1 MAEQG
6 LEYDDLHG
14 FLKDL
19 KIEPGKRATRIK
31 GATTGR
37 YTQPEIIQ
45 DAYNL
50 EGGANLS
57 FTKKG
62 ALRILGGVTKVR
74 ASKEKLDEFIK
85 TAELSDEER
94 LMYTYLSEQLGEYIT
109 RKEEYARRKK
119 EKAKNKESEES
130 KDDKD
135 EEVKDDKDEEV
146 KDDKDEEV
154 KDDKDEDVKDD
165 KDEEVKDDKD
175 DKDPKKDEKGNV
187 KMDLNE
193 VKKQMEAFEEE
204 AKGIRKEGE
213 FEAIA
218 AELAAAAR
226 EVANHKRRIEEYQY
240 ELDHLDTRYMD
251 VVEENRTKGT
261 IKELIKEEQEKLA
274 NAEKAEADVKQKEE
288 DTRKSLTTDAVK
300 KAESDLRDR
309 KSKYYTQAQM
319 KIDTEIRKVKH
330 EMEGI
335 LISLNEFQYEYEE
348 GTRIPT
354 NGEAVKEL
362 NKQYHGLQDKLKDLQ
377 DAKALCAEQKA
388 LVQAEFEAA
397 VAKINEIISRKDAEP
412 VEEKKDEKAE
422 EAKDEKAEEVKDEKA
437 EEVKDE
443 KAEEVKDDKDEE
455 VKDDKDEEVKDD
467 KDEEVKDEDEEEKDE
482 EVDFEVLDDSE
493 LPTLDGELIYDRS
506 NFWARYLLK
515 SEAYKLDHPDR
526 LDEDGRIGFFDK
538 LRLLFPNAKYRS
550 KAERGITLG
559 HIDVEKTIGYMPDE
573 FDDYEDA
580 EFDDYEEV
588 EFEEEDI
595 FTSRYGAKTP
605 DASKGK
611 GAKGKTEP
619 ENDREDR

>member
-6 LEYDDLHG
+6 LGYDELHG

-74 ASKEKLDEFIK
+74 ASKEKLDNFIE
-85 TAELSDEER
+85 TSELSDEEKQ
-94 LMYTYLSEQLGEYIT
+94 MYTYLSEQLGEYIT
-109 RKEEYARRKK
+109 RKEEYARRRQEKK
-119 EKAKNKESEES
+119 NDEKPEDK
-130 KDDKD
+130 KD
-135 EEVKDDKDEEV
+135 EEKKDEKPE
-146 KDDKDEEV
+146 DKKNEE
-154 KDDKDEDVKDD
+154 KKNE
-165 KDEEVKDDKD
+165 
-175 DKDPKKDEKGNV
+175 DPKKDEKGNN

-204 AKGIRKEGE
+204 AKAIRKEGE

-218 AELAAAAR
+218 NELVAATR
-226 EVANHKRRIEEYQY
+226 EVENHKRRIEEYQY

-274 NAEKAEADVKQKEE
+274 NAEKAEAAVKQKEE
-288 DTRKSLTTDAVK
+288 DTKKSLTTDAVK
-300 KAESDLRDR
+300 KAEGDLRDR
-309 KSKYYTQAQM
+309 KSKYYTQTQM

-354 NGEAVKEL
+354 NGDAVKKL
-362 NKQYHGLQDKLKDLQ
+362 NEQYHGLQDKLKDLQ

-397 VAKINEIISRKDAEP
+397 VAKINEIISRKDVEP

-422 EAKDEKAEEVKDEKA
+422 EA
-437 EEVKDE
+437 KDE

-467 KDEEVKDEDEEEKDE
+467 KDEEVKDEKDEEVKDDKDEEVKDDKDEEVKDDKDEEVKDDKDEEEIDDE
-482 EVDFEVLDDSE
+482 EVDFDELDTD
-493 LPTLDGELIYDRS
+493 LPTLNGEMIYDKV
-506 NFWARYLLK
+506 NFWGKYLLK
-515 SEAYKLDHPDR
+515 SEAYKQDHPDK
-526 LDEDGRIGFFDK
+526 LDDDGRIGILDRIK
-538 LRLLFPNAKYRS
+538 LFFPNAKYRA

-559 HIDVEKTIGYMPDE
+559 HIDVEGTIGYMPQEDE
-573 FDDYEDA
+573 FDDYED
-580 EFDDYEEV
+580 V
-588 EFEEEDI
+588 EFEEVEEDI
-595 FTSRYGAKTP
+595 FTARYGAKTP
-605 DASKGK
+605 DAAKGNN
-611 GAKGKTEP
+611 AKGKDKT
-619 ENDREDR
+619 DRDEEIR

>member
-1 MAEQG
+1 
-6 LEYDDLHG
+6 
-14 FLKDL
+14 
-19 KIEPGKRATRIK
+19 
-31 GATTGR
+31 
-37 YTQPEIIQ
+37 
-45 DAYNL
+45 
-50 EGGANLS
+50 
-57 FTKKG
+57 
-62 ALRILGGVTKVR
+62 
-74 ASKEKLDEFIK
+74 
-85 TAELSDEER
+85 
-94 LMYTYLSEQLGEYIT
+94 
-109 RKEEYARRKK
+109 
-119 EKAKNKESEES
+119 
-130 KDDKD
+130 
-135 EEVKDDKDEEV
+135 
-146 KDDKDEEV
+146 
-154 KDDKDEDVKDD
+154 
-165 KDEEVKDDKD
+165 
-175 DKDPKKDEKGNV
+175 
-187 KMDLNE
+187 
-193 VKKQMEAFEEE
+193 MEAFEEE

-240 ELDHLDTRYMD
+240 ELDNLDTRYMD

-274 NAEKAEADVKQKEE
+274 NAEKAEADIKQKEE

-388 LVQAEFEAA
+388 LVQAEFDAA
-397 VAKINEIISRKDAEP
+397 VAKINEIISRKDTEP

-422 EAKDEKAEEVKDEKA
+422 EAKDEKVEEVKDDKDEEVKDE
-437 EEVKDE
+437 
-443 KAEEVKDDKDEE
+443 KDEE

-467 KDEEVKDEDEEEKDE
+467 KDEEAKDEKDDKDEEAKDEEEKDE

-526 LDEDGRIGFFDK
+526 LDEEGRIGFFDK

-559 HIDVEKTIGYMPDE
+559 HIDVEKTIGYIPDE
-573 FDDYEDA
+573 FDEYEDA
-580 EFDDYEEV
+580 EFDDYEEA

-611 GAKGKTEP
+611 GSKGKTEP
-619 ENDREDR
+619 ENDRDER

>member
-74 ASKEKLDEFIK
+74 ASKEKLDDFIK
-85 TAELSDEER
+85 TAELSDEEK

-119 EKAKNKESEES
+119 EKAKNKDAEES
-130 KDDKD
+130 KDKKDEEVKDDEEQEVKDDKEEKDDKD
-135 EEVKDDKDEEV
+135 EEVKN
-146 KDDKDEEV
+146 
-154 KDDKDEDVKDD
+154 
-165 KDEEVKDDKD
+165 

-218 AELAAAAR
+218 AELTAAAR
-226 EVANHKRRIEEYQY
+226 EVANYKRRIEEYQY

-274 NAEKAEADVKQKEE
+274 NAEKAEADIKQKEE
-288 DTRKSLTTDAVK
+288 DTRKSLTTDGVK

-354 NGEAVKEL
+354 NGDAVRKL
-362 NKQYHGLQDKLKDLQ
+362 NEQYHGLQDKLKDLQ

-388 LVQAEFEAA
+388 LVQAEYEAA
-397 VAKINEIISRKDAEP
+397 VAKINEIISRKDSKP
-412 VEEKKDEKAE
+412 VEDKKDEKAE

-437 EEVKDE
+437 EEAKDE
-443 KAEEVKDDKDEE
+443 KAEEVKDE
-455 VKDDKDEEVKDD
+455 
-467 KDEEVKDEDEEEKDE
+467 DEEVKDEDEEVKDE
-482 EVDFEVLDDSE
+482 EVDFEELDESE

-588 EFEEEDI
+588 EFEEDI

-619 ENDREDR
+619 ENDREEK

>member
-74 ASKEKLDEFIK
+74 ASKEKLDDFIK
-85 TAELSDEER
+85 TAELSDEEK

-119 EKAKNKESEES
+119 ENAKNKESEES

-154 KDDKDEDVKDD
+154 
-165 KDEEVKDDKD
+165 KD

-274 NAEKAEADVKQKEE
+274 NAEKAEADIKQKEE

-354 NGEAVKEL
+354 NGDAVRKL
-362 NKQYHGLQDKLKDLQ
+362 NEQYHGLQDKLKDLQ

-388 LVQAEFEAA
+388 LVQAEYEAA
-397 VAKINEIISRKDAEP
+397 VAKINEIISRKDSKP
-412 VEEKKDEKAE
+412 VEDKKDEKAE

-443 KAEEVKDDKDEE
+443 
-455 VKDDKDEEVKDD
+455 
-467 KDEEVKDEDEEEKDE
+467 DE
-482 EVDFEVLDDSE
+482 EVDFEELDESE

-526 LDEDGRIGFFDK
+526 LDEDGRIGIFDK

-588 EFEEEDI
+588 EFEEDI

-619 ENDREDR
+619 EKDGEAR

>member
-154 KDDKDEDVKDD
+154 KDDKDEEVKDD
-165 KDEEVKDDKD
+165 KDEEVKD

-397 VAKINEIISRKDAEP
+397 VAKINEIISRKDTEP

-422 EAKDEKAEEVKDEKA
+422 EAKDEKA

-467 KDEEVKDEDEEEKDE
+467 KDEEVKDDKDEEAKDE

-559 HIDVEKTIGYMPDE
+559 HIDVEKTIGYMPDADE

-580 EFDDYEEV
+580 EFEDV

-611 GAKGKTEP
+611 GTKGKTEP
-619 ENDREDR
+619 ENDRDER

>member
-6 LEYDDLHG
+6 LGYDELHG

-154 KDDKDEDVKDD
+154 KDDKDEEVKDD
-165 KDEEVKDDKD
+165 KDEEVKD

-397 VAKINEIISRKDAEP
+397 VAKINEIISRKDTEP

-422 EAKDEKAEEVKDEKA
+422 EAKDEKA

-467 KDEEVKDEDEEEKDE
+467 KDEEVKDDKDEEAKDE

-559 HIDVEKTIGYMPDE
+559 HIDVEKTIGYMPDADE

-580 EFDDYEEV
+580 EFEDV

-611 GAKGKTEP
+611 GTKGKTEP
-619 ENDREDR
+619 ENDRDER